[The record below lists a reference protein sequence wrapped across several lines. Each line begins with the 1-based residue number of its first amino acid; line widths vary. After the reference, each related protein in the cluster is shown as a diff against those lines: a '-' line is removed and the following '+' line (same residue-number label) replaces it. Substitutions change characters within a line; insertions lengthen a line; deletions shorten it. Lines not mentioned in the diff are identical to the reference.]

1 MTIEQLAAAV
11 IDACEA
17 AGVDHMLTGAF
28 ATSVYGVP
36 RSTSDVDVDVVVDV
50 VVDALAG
57 EPIQRVVTGLAT
69 IDRLDAVLAALP
81 AE

>member
-36 RSTSDVDVDVVVDV
+36 RSTSDVDVVVDV

-69 IDRLDAVLAALP
+69 IDRVDAVLAALP

>member
-28 ATSVYGVP
+28 ATSGFGVP
-36 RSTSDVDVDVVVDV
+36 RSTSDVDV

>member
-28 ATSVYGVP
+28 ATGVYGVP
-36 RSTSDVDVDVVVDV
+36 RSTSDVDV

>member
-28 ATSVYGVP
+28 ATGVYGVP
-36 RSTSDVDVDVVVDV
+36 RSTSDVDV

-81 AE
+81 TE

>member
-36 RSTSDVDVDVVVDV
+36 RSTSDVDVVVDV